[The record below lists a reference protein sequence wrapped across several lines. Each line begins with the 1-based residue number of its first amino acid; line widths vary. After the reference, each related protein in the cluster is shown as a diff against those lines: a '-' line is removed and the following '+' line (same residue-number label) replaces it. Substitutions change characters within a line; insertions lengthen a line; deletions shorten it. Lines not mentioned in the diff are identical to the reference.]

1 MGYINRYLQQD
12 YGDHVRIRYVD
23 VDSSELAEYPS
34 LAKAVEEGLPLPV
47 VLSGDEVKTP
57 PVLSFGWVVNELK
70 AQGALE

>member
-1 MGYINRYLQQD
+1 MQ
-12 YGDHVRIRYVD
+12 VRYVD
-23 VDSSELAEYPS
+23 VDSPELAEYPS
-34 LAKAVEEGLPLPV
+34 LAEAAKEGRPLPM